1 MKKRHIKIA
10 LKIFTSIIFIFLVS
24 SCKTMSPLK
33 ENISDN
39 KLTAPYENI
48 IPIPALVSPK
58 EGFFTINQNS
68 KIYFDQS
75 NLENEFVGN
84 YLKNYIKSLTS
95 FELRALPFEKILEKG
110 NIYLLLLDGNNSL
123 SEEGYELNISENS
136 VELKANT
143 PEGLFRGSQTLV
155 QMLLP
160 YKNLELTN
168 YQIEIPAVEIKDYPR
183 FQWRGVMLDV
193 ARHFFGVN
201 DVKKLID
208 LIALYKFNHLHLHLT
223 DDQGWRIE
231 IKSWPKLTEIGG
243 STQVGGGYGGYYTQ
257 EDYSE
262 IVRYAKER
270 YITIVPEIDMP
281 GHTNA
286 ALASYPE
293 LNCDGVAPELYTG
306 IKVGFSSLCLDKEI
320 TYDFIKDVIKELSD
334 LTPGAYIHI
343 GGDEAYA
350 TDSLKYIK
358 FIERVQQIVESN
370 NKKMIGW
377 EEIAQ
382 AKLSSNSIVH
392 YWRKSDYVSAGL
404 KQGCK
409 IIFSPSS
416 KIYMD
421 MKYNSDTELGLNW
434 AGYIEVSDSYNWE
447 PLNQL
452 NGITEENI
460 LGVEAPLW
468 TETIL
473 NFSHIEYMLFPRLP
487 GVAEI
492 DWSPLNKRN
501 WNEYKNRLANH
512 GKYWSKI
519 GMNFY
524 RSPQVDWE

>member
-1 MKKRHIKIA
+1 
-10 LKIFTSIIFIFLVS
+10 
-24 SCKTMSPLK
+24 MSPIK
-33 ENISDN
+33 ENVRNTKTI
-39 KLTAPYENI
+39 APYENF
-48 IPIPALVSPK
+48 IPVPAEVNPK
-58 EGFFTINQNS
+58 DGAFSLNTDS

-84 YLKNYIKSLTS
+84 YLKDYVKSLTG
-95 FELRALPFEKILEKG
+95 FELRVLPLEKILEKG
-110 NIYLLLLDGNNSL
+110 NIYLLLLDGKNSL
-123 SEEGYELNISENS
+123 GNEGYELDISDKS
-136 VELKANT
+136 IELRANT
-143 PEGLFRGSQTLV
+143 SEGLFRGVQTIV
-155 QMLLP
+155 QMLFPL
-160 YKNLELTN
+160 KNNLNLASN
-168 YQIEIPAVEIKDYPR
+168 QIEIPSVKIRDYPR

-208 LIALYKFNHLHLHLT
+208 LIALYKFNRLHLHLT

-243 STQVGGGYGGYYTQ
+243 STQVGGGQGGFYTQ

-262 IVRYAKER
+262 IIRYAKER
-270 YITIVPEIDMP
+270 YIIIVPEIDMP

-320 TYDFIKDVIKELSD
+320 TYKFIEDVIKELSE
-334 LTPGAYIHI
+334 LTPGEYIHI

-350 TDSLKYIK
+350 TDSVKYIN

-370 NKKMIGW
+370 NKRMIGW
-377 EEIAQ
+377 EEITQ
-382 AKLSSNSIVH
+382 SKLSSNSVVQ
-392 YWRKSDYVSAGL
+392 YWRKADYVLEGI
-404 KQGCK
+404 KQGNK
-409 IIFSPSS
+409 VIFSPST
-416 KIYMD
+416 KVYMD
-421 MKYNSDTELGLNW
+421 MKYNPETELGLNW
-434 AGYIEVSDSYNWE
+434 AGHIEVSDSYNWD
-447 PLNQL
+447 PLTQI
-452 NGITEENI
+452 NGISDKQI

-487 GVAEI
+487 GVGEI
-492 DWSPLNKRN
+492 GWSLKSKRD
-501 WNEYKNRLANH
+501 WNEYKIRLANH
-512 GKYWSKI
+512 GKYWQKI